1 MVPDYRY
8 YYRLLFYLYLY
19 RVYVKKMLQ
28 YVPIIGWAWKLSDVI
43 FLERNWEKVS
53 TYFCFSMFV
62 ICNFLFLFWV
72 KITATV
78 CITVFF

>member
-1 MVPDYRY
+1 MYG
-8 YYRLLFYLYLY
+8 

-53 TYFCFSMFV
+53 ISAIV
-62 ICNFLFLFWV
+62 GDPDP
-72 KITATV
+72 
-78 CITVFF
+78 